1 VKRSCEKWA
10 VRLLAERYASV
21 QNQIKNMKFYAFIFL
36 CLLIVSCSE
45 KRTNRSLVSKPSPSN
60 NELKT
65 NKKEEDNHSSTV
77 KDATND
83 VMLVNDILFNGKL
96 KRYFTLK
103 EFEITFGKPDSTK
116 LLNEVQPC
124 NIIFENSTGEIDQ
137 DDSYLYKN
145 GSSFQKNG
153 ENLAV
158 EEYRFLNGNYITYR
172 GHRIDSE
179 TTKNDLK
186 KIFPKAFRSISQDQ
200 HYEEKNLESIIL
212 REDKEGIS
220 DGHIRIFFKRG
231 KIYSIWWWFPC

>member
-1 VKRSCEKWA
+1 
-10 VRLLAERYASV
+10 
-21 QNQIKNMKFYAFIFL
+21 
-36 CLLIVSCSE
+36 
-45 KRTNRSLVSKPSPSN
+45 LVSKPNPIK

-83 VMLVNDILFNGKL
+83 VMLVDDILFNGKL

-103 EFEITFGKPDSTK
+103 EFDITFGKPDSTK

-124 NIIFENSTGEIDQ
+124 NIIFENSIGEIYQ

-158 EEYRFLNGNYITYR
+158 EEYRFLNGNFITYR
-172 GHRIDSE
+172 DHRIDSE

-186 KIFPKAFRSISQDQ
+186 KIFPKAFRIIIQDQ
-200 HYEEKNLESIIL
+200 HYEEKKLESIIL
-212 REDKEGIS
+212 KEDKEGIS
-220 DGHIRIFFKRG
+220 DGHIKIFFKRG

>member
-1 VKRSCEKWA
+1 MAGNSTYKKLA
-10 VRLLAERYASV
+10 VQWLNKALPAVLLRCVLRIKFIAGRQFSASNPSLRKAPNRYASV

-137 DDSYLYKN
+137 EI
-145 GSSFQKNG
+145 GR
-153 ENLAV
+153 AHV
-158 EEYRFLNGNYITYR
+158 
-172 GHRIDSE
+172 
-179 TTKNDLK
+179 
-186 KIFPKAFRSISQDQ
+186 
-200 HYEEKNLESIIL
+200 
-212 REDKEGIS
+212 
-220 DGHIRIFFKRG
+220 
-231 KIYSIWWWFPC
+231 